1 MLEPRLQALLFPLQH
16 ASGKR
21 DRDEEVDR
29 LRDEVKRLR
38 SGTPRGGADK
48 KGGSQGKGSKRAKTS
63 SPQMPKELIGMAS
76 KINGENLCYAFNL
89 EGCNK
94 GSGGRCPRG
103 VHR

>member
-1 MLEPRLQALLFPLQH
+1 MLEPRLQALLLPLQN

-21 DRDEEVDR
+21 DRDEEMDR

-38 SGTPRGGADK
+38 SGTPKEGADR
-48 KGGSQGKGSKRAKTS
+48 KGSSQGKGGKKSKTT

-76 KINGENLCYAFNL
+76 KINGENPCYAFNL

-94 GSGGRCPRG
+94 GSGG
-103 VHR
+103 